1 MAATRFI
8 DFTDL
13 PVDKNGPHGNAWGLW
28 GLDDQLG
35 TLNYLTD
42 EVVKVAAK
50 EEIRTGVRVSLKFNK
65 SDNDS
70 WSMMGPS
77 KPRFPRRFTEAK
89 LINKA
94 PMKTAHDEEISSQW
108 DGTRHY
114 GYQNEK
120 VYFMGHTAEEFN
132 NSNVNGLQN
141 MAKRGIAG
149 RGVLIDWYRWME
161 EQGDIDIDT
170 FSAY

>member
-1 MAATRFI
+1 MSVPTTIFVYMNE
-8 DFTDL
+8 
-13 PVDKNGPHGNAWGLW
+13 PGDKGRLW
-28 GLDDQLG
+28 GADDQLG

-42 EVVKVAAK
+42 EVVKVAAN
-50 EEIRTGVRVSLKFNK
+50 EEIRTGTRVSLKSIAWTMSVKRFGE

-77 KPRFPRRFTEAK
+77 KPRFPRKFTEVK

-94 PMKTAHDEEISSQW
+94 PMKTAHDEELHFNTQISSQW

-120 VYFMGHTAEEFN
+120 VYFMGHTAEKFK
-132 NSNVNGLQN
+132 NSDINSLQN
-141 MAKRGIAG
+141 MAKKE
-149 RGVLIDWYRWME
+149 LQE
-161 EQGDIDIDT
+161 E
-170 FSAY
+170 AC